1 MNKSKHFIFAV
12 MATAIT
18 LLIFGSRAASAQATH
33 TGVFNAPAQA
43 ATPGEV
49 SKPAYKF

>member
-33 TGVFNAPAQA
+33 TGIFNA
-43 ATPGEV
+43 TPKLSFVGEFV
-49 SKPAYKF
+49 FKNK